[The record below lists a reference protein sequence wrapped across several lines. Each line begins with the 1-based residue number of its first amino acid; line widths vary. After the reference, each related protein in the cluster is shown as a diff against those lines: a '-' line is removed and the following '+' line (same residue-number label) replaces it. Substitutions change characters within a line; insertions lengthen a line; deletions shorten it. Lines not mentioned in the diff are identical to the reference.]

1 MIKTA
6 LCNQK
11 IIHEK
16 YENSKV
22 DSDTTNN
29 IYIMINPTNTCVY
42 LNKTFGWRQINVREI
57 FSEVV
62 DVS

>member
-6 LCNQK
+6 LHNQK

-22 DSDTTNN
+22 DSDTINN

-42 LNKTFGWRQINVREI
+42 LNKTFEWRQINVREI
-57 FSEVV
+57 FSEVI